1 MPDDGSV
8 THWLVEAKAG
18 SDAATQRL
26 WERYF
31 KKLVRL
37 ARGKL
42 GGVARRSF
50 DEEDVALSAF
60 DSFHNGIRQGRYPS
74 IQERDDLWRL
84 LVVITARKA
93 CDYGQHVRRQ
103 KRGGGCVVGET
114 ELVAGDSSEA
124 EGLAQFVGL
133 EPTPEFAAILA
144 EQFQALLARMPDVL
158 TRRLAELKFEGY
170 TNEEIAKQL
179 DVTTRTVERKLQL
192 VRTLLK
198 SEAE

>member
-1 MPDDGSV
+1 V
-8 THWLVEAKAG
+8 TQWIRALKQGDQAG
-18 SDAATQRL
+18 AQGL
-26 WERYF
+26 WEAYF
-31 KKLVRL
+31 RRLVGLAHARL
-37 ARGKL
+37 RDSP
-42 GGVARRSF
+42 RRIA

-124 EGLAQFVGL
+124 DGLAQFVGL
-133 EPTPEFAAILA
+133 EPTPEFVAILA
-144 EQFQALLARMPDVL
+144 EQFQVLLARMPDVL